1 MKYFKSEE
9 EFWKCYQRFNALCG
23 DNWLGWKLIQAR
35 AGLEDMFGLRI
46 SSGDMYFR
54 KQTSY
59 EYGSEFKLSMTSM
72 ERILLIVMIQN
83 AGLNEFGEKILRGRR
98 KNGADHQQSV
108 NYYPKLPG
116 IPLEQQDSQEL

>member
-23 DNWLGWKLIQAR
+23 EDWNAWKLIQAR
-35 AGLEDMFGLRI
+35 TKLEDMFGLRV
-46 SSGDMYFR
+46 SSGEMYFR

-59 EYGSEFKLSMTSM
+59 EYGSEFRLSMTSM
-72 ERILLIVMIQN
+72 ERILLIVMVEN
-83 AGLNEFGEKILRGRR
+83 PELNELGEKILRGRR
-98 KNGADHQQSV
+98 RNGADPQQPV

-116 IPLEQQDSQEL
+116 IPIGQRNGR